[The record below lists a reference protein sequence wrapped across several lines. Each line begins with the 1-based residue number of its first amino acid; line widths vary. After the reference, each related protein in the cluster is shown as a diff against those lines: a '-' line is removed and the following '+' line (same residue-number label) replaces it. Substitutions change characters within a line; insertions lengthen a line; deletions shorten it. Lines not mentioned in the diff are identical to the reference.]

1 MDIKENSNV
10 EPYINGLDI
19 GDIDNIGRYDVHVYQ
34 VFGNWRWGVFKGLV
48 RYNRE
53 DLNFSSDYTTNQIRI
68 LRG

>member
-34 VFGNWRWGVFKGLV
+34 VFGN
-48 RYNRE
+48 
-53 DLNFSSDYTTNQIRI
+53 
-68 LRG
+68 